1 MRIISQDG
9 KTDLPYD
16 GIALFVNDNVIMTE
30 SLGTGKLY
38 AMAEYSSEEK
48 AVKALDKLKKV
59 YAVMVNNLDFGAVVH
74 HMENCKRCYYQF
86 EKDEV

>member
-16 GIALFVNDNVIMTE
+16 RITLFVNYNFIMAE
-30 SLGTGKLY
+30 SISKERMY
-38 AMAEYSSEEK
+38 VMAEYSSEEK
-48 AVKALDKLKKV
+48 AVEALDKLKKV
-59 YAVMVNNLDFGAVVH
+59 YAVMVINLNFDAVVH
-74 HMENCKRCYYQF
+74 YMENCKRYYYQF